1 MSQIFLRAAAGIT
14 THTARI
20 KNSLGVVIGD
30 PIALT
35 ATSDPAYYSGA
46 IPSSLA
52 AGIYSVEAYQGS
64 EYIGSSPLYWDGN
77 KEITPFDLD
86 TLLKATATTTQLN
99 AVQTNIIDAI
109 PGQVDL
115 TSLQNDLSLIATTSQ
130 VNAARDAV
138 IAHGDAEWVGGGAA
152 VDLTPLQN
160 AVAQV
165 LTQATQARKA
175 SVNNVAVNLTT
186 GVITIFED
194 DGTTP
199 FIRFQGTNAQ
209 GQPSATAA
217 IRRERI

>member
-64 EYIGSSPLYWDGN
+64 EYIGSSPLYWDGT

-86 TLLKATATTTQLN
+86 ALLKATATTAQLN
-99 AVQTNIIDAI
+99 TAQTNIIDAI
-109 PGQVDL
+109 PDQVDL
-115 TSLQNDLSLIATTSQ
+115 TSLQS
-130 VNAARDAV
+130 AV
-138 IAHGDAEWVGGGAA
+138 AA
-152 VDLTPLQN
+152 VL
-160 AVAQV
+160 V
-165 LTQATQARKA
+165 QATQARKA
-175 SVNNVAVNLTT
+175 VSNDVSVNLTT

-194 DGTTP
+194 DDTTP
-199 FIRFQGTNAQ
+199 FIRFQGLDAND
-209 GQPSATAA
+209 QPSATAA
-217 IRRERI
+217 VKRVRIP